1 MGIRIGENKEL
12 IREIVREMILDGEI
26 KITKIS
32 KEVYSNEG
40 RHYGEEE
47 TLVLSVQKETEELD
61 WDSEPIVKE
70 VKQDYRDGLVL
81 NEIEITGW

>member
-1 MGIRIGENKEL
+1 MDKQIIKD
-12 IREIVREMILDGEI
+12 IIKEMILDGEI

-32 KEVYSNEG
+32 EEVYSNEG
-40 RHYGEEE
+40 HHYGEEE
-47 TLVLSVQKETEELD
+47 ALVLSVQKETEDLD